1 MPRGSFSISGKGT
14 AIEYRGLPELSRALA
29 RDGIAWRK
37 VQDAAVRATVQNCQH
52 LLGRAVQLAPIRE
65 GTLRAS
71 GYASVIAGGKPV
83 ASFGSKAFE
92 AASGRGIAK
101 GRLPQAAAQGV
112 EVDFAVVARSGGAEG
127 RGDWIVGK
135 VGFGVPYAQRQHEET
150 EWVHPRGGQALYL
163 SEPIEAHGNAY
174 LHNLERNLRRSF
186 R

>member
-1 MPRGSFSISGKGT
+1 MPAGAVSITGKGT
-14 AIEYRGLPELSRALA
+14 AIEFRGLPELSRALA
-29 RDGIAWRK
+29 RDGIAWRR
-37 VQDAAVRATVQNCQH
+37 VQKAAVDSTVQNCEH
-52 LLGRAVQLAPIRE
+52 LLNRAVRLAPIRE

-71 GYASVIAGGKPV
+71 GYATVIAGGKPV

-92 AASGRGIAK
+92 AGSGRGIGK
-101 GRLPQAAAQGV
+101 RTLPQAAAEGV
-112 EVDFAVVARSGGAEG
+112 EVDFAVVARSGDPTG

-150 EWVHPRGGQALYL
+150 EWRHPKGGQALYL
-163 SEPIEAHGNAY
+163 SEPLEAHGNAY